1 MDENKKRENFKKI
14 AERRTNEIL
23 DKINSFRNFTNTS
36 FYSYTDEEIDK
47 ILKYINGA
55 IKQSIEPLKERNKN
69 KKKWKLEEDK

>member
-23 DKINSFRNFTNTS
+23 DKINSFQNFSNTS

-47 ILKYINGA
+47 ILEYINGA
-55 IKQSIEPLKERNKN
+55 IKQSIEPLKEHKE
-69 KKKWKLEEDK
+69 KKRWKLE